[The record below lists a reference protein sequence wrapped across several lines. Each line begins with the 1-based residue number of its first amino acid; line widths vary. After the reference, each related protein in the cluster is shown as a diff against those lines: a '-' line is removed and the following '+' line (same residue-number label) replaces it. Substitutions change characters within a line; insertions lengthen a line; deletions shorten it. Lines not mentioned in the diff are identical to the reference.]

1 MRAIYPLRCYQVAL
15 CCLLAL
21 GVTPVTTLASDEAI
35 NMKQGAKL
43 YKRLCTGCHGA
54 DGRGGAHTFMPHVA
68 KLTEKGYIDKIPDE
82 FLSLVISKG
91 GVAVGKSSYMPAWES
106 TLSTQEI
113 NNIIAHI
120 RSLPSY

>member
-1 MRAIYPLRCYQVAL
+1 M

-21 GVTPVTTLASDEAI
+21 TIETGFAPGTVFANNESVKSDESDKVVDI
-35 NMKQGAKL
+35 KQGAKL

-82 FLSLVISKG
+82 YLELVISKG

-106 TLSTQEI
+106 TLSAQDI
-113 NNIIAHI
+113 KNIIAHI